1 MPGPEAKTR
10 KELIDPAIKRAHWNL
25 RDSSQV
31 GFEVP
36 VDGED
41 AEPWNGVTDYV
52 LRRASGEVLAV
63 VEAKKSS
70 FEPRLAQQQLDH
82 YLTEIAKHQ
91 SFRPFGFL
99 ANGVDTH
106 FWDTDSPPR
115 RVLGFFSRDD
125 LERLLY
131 QRQNGV
137 RLANTRIDP
146 AIINRD
152 YQLEAVKRLCE
163 AFEGEK
169 KRRALLVMATGTG
182 KTRTAMALI
191 DLFIRANQ
199 ARNVLFVA
207 DRDALV
213 EQAQEDGFERFIPT
227 EPCMRLTSANIQDA
241 SKRRLFTATLQTLSN
256 IFSAFTPGFFDLLI
270 FDEVH
275 RSIYNKW
282 DEVLDYFD
290 GRMIGLTATPAGFID
305 RNTFLKF
312 DCFYEIPTFVYS
324 YGDAIKA
331 GHLVDFKLYRAET
344 NFQQA
349 GIHGAD
355 LSEDDRNA
363 LMEQGID
370 PDDLNYEGSQLE
382 QEVTNQDTL
391 RNQWQEIMD
400 VCYKDQSGQLP
411 AKTIV
416 FALTQE
422 HAVRLAETFEEMY
435 PQWGKMVQVIT
446 HQSDYRRQA
455 IENFKKQDMPR
466 IAISVDML
474 DTGIDVP
481 EVMNLVF
488 MKPVKS
494 RIKLDQM
501 IGRGT
506 RNQEACTHRTWLPNG
521 RKENFL
527 IIDFWNNDFQRQ
539 AEEAPASSLPVLV
552 SLFNTRLKL
561 LEHDLSNQ
569 QSPDFIRL
577 VGTVRAMIARIP
589 QESYSVQRVA
599 QRPEVHV
606 AWEDDFWRTLTQ
618 AKLRLLRTA
627 VGPLLRY
634 VGSVDV
640 ADATFTNRIERL
652 KLGQVEGKDT
662 DALIAEIVED
672 VALLPQFVMD
682 EAAAKAA
689 VDLISAGGLAQATPA
704 ALDGIIRALAPQMRH
719 KRTVKNPIL
728 QLDLGDY
735 IAVGGYVLIQREGQ
749 EATYVTDYR
758 AQVEQR
764 ITDLA
769 RTHPT
774 IQAILRGEQVSDAQ
788 LIALE
793 HTLRQELAPDP
804 VALTDEHLRLAYGGG
819 VKSLVGLLRSILDLD
834 PAVAPDY
841 PVVVERQFEN
851 YLQDHQ
857 TAYNADQMRF
867 LRAVKALVARGVRP
881 ITQTPWKLDRNALYE
896 DPTFQA
902 YGDGAVARLFTD
914 AQIDEMLSF
923 TDSLTA

>member
-10 KELIDPAIKRAHWNL
+10 KELIDPAIQRAGWNL
-25 RDSSQV
+25 RDTTQV

-36 VDGED
+36 VDGMD

-70 FEPRLAQQQLDH
+70 FEPRLAEQQLDH

-91 SFRPFGFL
+91 PFRPIGFL

-115 RVLGFFSRDD
+115 LVHGFFSRDD

-131 QRQNGV
+131 ARQNGA

-169 KRRALLVMATGTG
+169 RRRALLVMATGTG

-213 EQAQEDGFERFIPT
+213 EQAQEDGFERFIAA

-241 SKRRLFTATLQTLSN
+241 STRRLFTATLQTLSN

-312 DCFYEIPTFVYS
+312 DCFNEIPTFVYS
-324 YGDAIKA
+324 YREAVGA
-331 GHLVDFKLYRAET
+331 GHLVNFKLYRAET

-363 LMEQGID
+363 LIERGID
-370 PDDLNYEGSQLE
+370 PDDLNYEGTQLE

-391 RNQWQEIMD
+391 RRQWQEIMD

-422 HAVRLAETFEEMY
+422 HAVRLAQAFEEMY
-435 PQWGKMVQVIT
+435 PQWGRLVQVIT

-488 MKPVKS
+488 MKPIKS

-506 RNQEACTHRTWLPNG
+506 RNQEACTHLTWLPNG

-569 QSPDFIRL
+569 QSPDYIRL
-577 VGTVRAMIARIP
+577 VGAVRAMIARIP

-618 AKLRLLRTA
+618 AKLRLLRAT

-640 ADATFTNRIERL
+640 AEATFTNRIERL
-652 KLGQVEGKDT
+652 KLGQVEGRDT
-662 DALIAEIVED
+662 DALVAAIVED
-672 VALLPQFVMD
+672 VALLPQFVL
-682 EAAAKAA
+682 EEPSAKAA
-689 VDLISAGGLAQATPA
+689 VDLIGAGGLTQATPA
-704 ALDGIIRALAPQMRH
+704 ELDGVIKALAPQMRH

-735 IAVGGYVLIQREGQ
+735 IAVGGYVLIQRDGQ

-774 IQAILRGEQVSDAQ
+774 IQAILRGEQVSDTQ

-793 HTLRQELAPDP
+793 HTLREELAPDP
-804 VALTDEHLRLAYGGG
+804 VALTDEHLRQAYGSG
-819 VKSLVGLLRSILDLD
+819 VKSLLGLLRSILDLD
-834 PAVAPDY
+834 PSVAPDY
-841 PVVVERQFEN
+841 PVVVERQFDH

-857 TAYNADQMRF
+857 TAYSADQMRF

-896 DPTFQA
+896 DSTFQA

-914 AQIDEMLSF
+914 DQINEMLHF